1 MQGELVFTDEVG
13 RPMTSFHV
21 SRRFSKLLHL
31 AGLPPM
37 RYHDL
42 RHGAASLMAAQGVS
56 ARTAME
62 ILGHA
67 QISTIM
73 NIHTHIAPELLKD
86 AAERVSS
93 ALRPD
98 FPSALASG
106 LASNASLRGSIG
118 PD

>member
-1 MQGELVFTDEVG
+1 MMGEAWEGDAWGSLVFTDEVG

-31 AGLPPM
+31 AGPPPM

-67 QISTIM
+67 QISTPM
-73 NIHTHIAPELLKD
+73 NIYTHIATELQKD
-86 AAERVSS
+86 AAERLS
-93 ALRPD
+93 AALWPE
-98 FPSALASG
+98 FPPALASE
-106 LASNASLRGSIG
+106 LA
-118 PD
+118 